1 MGGAGRQQM
10 MSGSERGDCV
20 MNKTRAFVISIVTV
34 LLSGTAMAE
43 DVTLPAPVL
52 EWSVYILLIFAAC
65 VAIGISLYNKGK
77 NGANGTLDSL
87 LYDENPMVHS
97 IGPESSVTECVKR
110 MNELKIG
117 AMLVMDNERLIG
129 IFTERDAITRVLGA
143 GLDPNDTAISSVMTS
158 DPVCVSPSTSLEEA
172 MSIVSSRRIR
182 HLPVVEDGK
191 VLGLVSSGDLT
202 RRLLDD

>member
-1 MGGAGRQQM
+1 M
-10 MSGSERGDCV
+10 MSGAERGDCV

-129 IFTERDAITRVLGA
+129 IFTERDYLRKIALEGRSSRDTRVEEVM
-143 GLDPNDTAISSVMTS
+143 SSPLITVSSAESSRSAMETGGQVSTS
-158 DPVCVSPSTSLEEA
+158 PLPSTTPAGCATITPS
-172 MSIVSSRRIR
+172 
-182 HLPVVEDGK
+182 
-191 VLGLVSSGDLT
+191 T
-202 RRLLDD
+202 W